1 MATSKQ
7 RQAARKNIKK
17 AQTRWHAMTSRQ
29 HAVAQPEGRKRQ
41 RPGAGGGNYY
51 RVEVR
56 SKEDFVTFRTQDVGG
71 KGHIQ
76 RLAGKRESGSWAT
89 VAWLI
94 GKEDAHV
101 SGRKLVAD
109 SADAKQ
115 VLDKLGSQPVLR
127 SGDRFDAKDR
137 PNVPERA
144 KPTAAQKRARSTNI
158 KKAQATRR
166 KTTSSGR

>member
-1 MATSKQ
+1 MATTKQ

-17 AQTRWHAMTSRQ
+17 AQSRWRSMSPRQ
-29 HAVAQPEGRKRQ
+29 HAASQPEGRSRQ
-41 RPGAGGGNYY
+41 RPGAGGGNFY

-56 SKEDFVTFRTQDVGG
+56 PKSDFVTFRTQDVGG
-71 KGHIQ
+71 KGHIE
-76 RLAGKRESGSWAT
+76 RVAGRRESGSWAT

-109 SADAKQ
+109 SRDARNLLK
-115 VLDKLGSQPVLR
+115 KLGSQPVRR

-144 KPTAAQKRARSTNI
+144 KPTAAQKRARSKNI
-158 KKAQATRR
+158 KKAQAARRR
-166 KTTSSGR
+166 K